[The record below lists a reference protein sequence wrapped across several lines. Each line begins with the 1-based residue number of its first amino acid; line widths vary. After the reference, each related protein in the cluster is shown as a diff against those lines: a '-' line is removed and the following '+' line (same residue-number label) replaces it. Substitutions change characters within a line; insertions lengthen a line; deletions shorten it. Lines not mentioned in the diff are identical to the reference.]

1 MQARTEPKLHPETAN
16 MKFEKVTASRS
27 ATLKAG
33 LKANLESKWFLRRC
47 SWKFHV
53 GLSGDGMKKH
63 TKETGQILHS
73 LQKSYS
79 GSRSVVGK
87 ELKPKRLQEKVVL
100 ALIFL

>member
-1 MQARTEPKLHPETAN
+1 
-16 MKFEKVTASRS
+16 
-27 ATLKAG
+27 
-33 LKANLESKWFLRRC
+33 
-47 SWKFHV
+47 
-53 GLSGDGMKKH
+53 MKKH